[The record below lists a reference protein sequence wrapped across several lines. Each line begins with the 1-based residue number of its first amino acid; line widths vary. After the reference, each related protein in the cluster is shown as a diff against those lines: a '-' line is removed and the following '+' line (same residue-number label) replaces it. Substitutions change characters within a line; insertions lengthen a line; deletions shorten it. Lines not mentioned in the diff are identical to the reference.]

1 MATIEE
7 EIKQKAF
14 HSQYLKA
21 HVNILFTS
29 SWLTYHT
36 EHVFRLHNL
45 TLQQYNLLRI
55 LRGSSPNPVSIKE
68 LMRRMID
75 KTSNA
80 SRLVDKLEQKGF
92 VTRTTAEDD
101 KRRVDVFLTS
111 EGLHIVNKASVE
123 IEAKVEAI
131 FSCLSLEQ
139 ISVLNKIL
147 DTVRSS

>member
-1 MATIEE
+1 MPTIEE

-14 HSQYLKA
+14 QSVFLKA
-21 HVNILFTS
+21 HVNILFTA
-29 SWLTYHT
+29 SWLTYRT
-36 EHVFRLHNL
+36 EGIFRNHRL

-68 LMRRMID
+68 LMDRMID

-92 VTRTTAEDD
+92 AIRTIAEDD

-111 EGLHIVNKASVE
+111 EGLHIVNMATIEV
-123 IEAKVEAI
+123 EAKI
-131 FSCLSLEQ
+131 DTLFSGITQEQ
-139 ISVLNKIL
+139 LSVLNGIL
-147 DTVRSS
+147 DSVRS

>member
-7 EIKQKAF
+7 EIKQKSF
-14 HSQYLKA
+14 NNQYLKA
-21 HVNILFTS
+21 HVNILFTA
-29 SWLTYHT
+29 SWLTYYT
-36 EHVFRLHNL
+36 EPVFRSHRL

-68 LMRRMID
+68 LMSRMID

-101 KRRVDVFLTS
+101 KRRVDISLTR
-111 EGLHIVNKASVE
+111 EGLQVVNMASVE
-123 IEAKVEAI
+123 VEAKVENI
-131 FSCLSLEQ
+131 FNRLTPEQ
-139 ISVLNKIL
+139 VSMLNKIL
-147 DTVRSS
+147 DTVRS